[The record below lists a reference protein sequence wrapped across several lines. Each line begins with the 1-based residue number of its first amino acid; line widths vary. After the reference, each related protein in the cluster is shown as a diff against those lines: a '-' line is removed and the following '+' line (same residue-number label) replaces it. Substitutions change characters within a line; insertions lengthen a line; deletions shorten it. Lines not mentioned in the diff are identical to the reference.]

1 MSKFPKHYIFVFPVR
16 FVFRLPARSLTSR
29 SLAEGRR
36 FGEGR
41 DFVFRISVFYPYLI
55 LGSTIA

>member
-1 MSKFPKHYIFVFPVR
+1 MPKFPKHYMFIFVPPVR
-16 FVFRLPARSLTSR
+16 FEFRLPARS
-29 SLAEGRR
+29 R

-41 DFVFRISVFYPYLI
+41 DFVLRISVFHWYLI